1 MGRLLDGKVALVTG
15 ASSGL
20 GEAIALGLADAGA
33 KVALCARRADR
44 LAGLVARI
52 REAGGDAAA
61 FPGDVSVEADAAG
74 AVARTV
80 AQFGRLDILV
90 NSAGIIQAGS
100 ARNANLE
107 EWRRV
112 MDVNFFGIVHAC
124 KAALEP
130 MLAQGSGDIINISS
144 TSGRRTAK
152 LFGAYSPSKFA
163 VNAYSESLRQ
173 DVGAAGIRVCVVE
186 PGATESECA
195 ENISDPE
202 WRRKMRDHVTKPG
215 AVKAQDIA
223 DAVLFV
229 LGLHRRANVS
239 EILLRPTIDVAAQ
252 F

>member
-1 MGRLLDGKVALVTG
+1 VAGLLDGKVALVTG
-15 ASSGL
+15 ASSGI
-20 GEAIALGLADAGA
+20 GEAVALTLAGAGA
-33 KVALCARRADR
+33 KVVFSARRADR
-44 LAGLVARI
+44 LAALEARI
-52 REAGGDAAA
+52 AREGGEAMALAGDVVVEEDAAA
-61 FPGDVSVEADAAG
+61 
-74 AVARTV
+74 AVAGTLAR
-80 AQFGRLDILV
+80 FGRLDILV

-100 ARNANLE
+100 ARNANVA

-130 MLAQGSGDIINISS
+130 MLAQGSGDIVNISS

-163 VNAYSESLRQ
+163 VNSYSESLRQ

-202 WRRKMRDHVTKPG
+202 WRVKMREHVTKPG
-215 AVKAQDIA
+215 AMKAQDIA

-229 LGLHRRANVS
+229 LGMPRRANVS
-239 EILLRPTIDVAAQ
+239 EILVRPTIDVAAQ

>member
-1 MGRLLDGKVALVTG
+1 MSSILAGKVALVTG
-15 ASSGL
+15 SSSGI
-20 GEAIALGLADAGA
+20 GEAIAATLAAEGA
-33 KVALCARRADR
+33 KVAMSARRADR
-44 LAGLVARI
+44 LAGLAARI
-52 REAGGDAAA
+52 AKEGGTALAI
-61 FPGDVSVEADAAG
+61 PGDVTSEAEAASSVEETI
-74 AVARTV
+74 ARL
-80 AQFGRLDILV
+80 GRLDILV

-100 ARNANLE
+100 ACSANLE

-124 KAALEP
+124 KAALGP
-130 MLAQGSGDIINISS
+130 MLAQGSGDIVNISS

-163 VNAYSESLRQ
+163 VNSYSESLRQ
-173 DVGAAGIRVCVVE
+173 EVGGAGIRVCVVE

-202 WRRKMRDHVTKPG
+202 WRVKMREHVTKPG
-215 AVKAQDIA
+215 AMKAQDIA

-229 LGLHRRANVS
+229 VSMPSRANVS
-239 EILLRPTIDVAAQ
+239 EILVRPTIDVAAQ